1 LVISKQIVEQS
12 GGQIGFDSVVGDQTT
27 FWFTVPKDGSLA
39 QCLVQSDGIYAKPVS
54 GETRFTF

>member
-27 FWFTVPKDGSLA
+27 FWFTVPKDIGHA
-39 QCLVQSDGIYAKPVS
+39 QRMVESDAVCPKPVPDR
-54 GETRFTF
+54 TRFTF